1 MKINETENKMN
12 ELQDAFLACIKKHP
26 GCRRRDLPHW
36 GVDRVMSIDALYL
49 LIESGKVRTVI
60 HKDAANME
68 FYDKLY
74 AN

>member
-1 MKINETENKMN
+1 MKNITTNFTIT
-12 ELQDAFLACIKKHP
+12 ELQEAFLACIKEHP

-36 GVDRVMSIDALYL
+36 GADRVLSIDALYL

-60 HKDAANME
+60 HKDPANME

-74 AN
+74 IN

>member
-1 MKINETENKMN
+1 MKMNETESRMN
-12 ELQDAFLACIKKHP
+12 ELQEAFLACIKEHP

-36 GVDRVMSIDALYL
+36 GVDRVLSIDALYL

-60 HKDAANME
+60 HNDAANME

>member
-1 MKINETENKMN
+1 MKNITTNFTIT
-12 ELQDAFLACIKKHP
+12 ELQEAFLAYIKERP

-36 GVDRVMSIDALYL
+36 GEDRVLSIDALYL

-60 HKDAANME
+60 HKDTANME

-74 AN
+74 IN